1 MRCRPLGRLDQT
13 DPAITLLLAQ
23 LEVQPMRRW
32 SEADLVQMGL
42 DPSTVRRG
50 FKTPF
55 WRNIFATCAPKAGA
69 DGAARSKH
77 RRQGD

>member
-50 FKTPF
+50 FKRHF
-55 WRNIFATCAPKAGA
+55 GATFLQLAPKAGA
-69 DGAARSKH
+69 DGAACAEH